1 MTRLY
6 LLGKVVGWG
15 SFGIRPD
22 GEGPRGSVSFLLV
35 FDTYAKA
42 LEAADGDATN
52 IVTLM
57 TKEVSD
63 E

>member
-35 FDTYAKA
+35 FDTYEKA
-42 LEAADGDATN
+42 AEAAGGDTTN
-52 IVTLM
+52 IVMLM
-57 TKEVSD
+57 TKEATNV
-63 E
+63 